1 MQERNSEATGQGMGS
16 GARCTVIAAVAM
28 GACGVTA
35 NLDHTNT
42 VTKHDGRS
50 AKALTAVSGCLLI
63 AKVFVVTRRNCNTN
77 IASAA

>member
-1 MQERNSEATGQGMGS
+1 MVCQGQGTKVQERDPELSQGTVQERNSEATGQGMGS
-16 GARCTVIAAVAM
+16 GARCTVIAAVAT

-50 AKALTAVSGCLLI
+50 AKALTVVS
-63 AKVFVVTRRNCNTN
+63 
-77 IASAA
+77 